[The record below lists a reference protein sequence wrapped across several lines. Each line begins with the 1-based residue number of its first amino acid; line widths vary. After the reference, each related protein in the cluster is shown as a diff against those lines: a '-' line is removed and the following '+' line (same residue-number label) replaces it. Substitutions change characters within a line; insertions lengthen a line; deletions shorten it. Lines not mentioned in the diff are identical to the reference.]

1 MPKATVP
8 RTMFCDGD
16 GSLDVGISGSVASS
30 AYVSKSA
37 RSSPGET
44 KDNDTF
50 VNSGT
55 FVHATSISS
64 IDLKKGFKDS
74 SKAAREADP
83 GITQAAILK
92 TLIKF
97 LKNAAFRSL

>member
-1 MPKATVP
+1 
-8 RTMFCDGD
+8 MFCYGD
-16 GSLDVGISGSVASS
+16 GSLDAGIPGSVASS

-44 KDNDTF
+44 KDSDIF

-55 FVHATSISS
+55 VVHAASIFS

-92 TLIKF
+92 TLIEF
-97 LKNAAFRSL
+97 LRNAAFRSL